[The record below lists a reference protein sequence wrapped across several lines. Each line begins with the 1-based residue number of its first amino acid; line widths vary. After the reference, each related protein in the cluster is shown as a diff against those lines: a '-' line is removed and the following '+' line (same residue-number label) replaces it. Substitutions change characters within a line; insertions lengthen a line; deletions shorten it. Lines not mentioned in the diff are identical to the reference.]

1 MSNETAAEAS
11 TMAQAKAKTS
21 AYQRWEMASFDP
33 PPPPPPPP
41 SPDEEAAFAAE
52 LQRVR
57 DDAHAQGLASGHVAG
72 QALGYQAGYDQGHKQ
87 GFEQGLADARA
98 QARQLA
104 QIAQRFSDALTTVEA
119 GVADT
124 LVELALDIAQQVVRQ
139 HVQHDPT
146 ALVAVAREVLAAEPA
161 LAGSPQLVVSP
172 ADLPVVEAYLQEELE
187 ARGWTV
193 RTDPALERGGC
204 RAQAATGEVDA
215 NVASRWERVS
225 AALGRVR
232 PW

>member
-1 MSNETAAEAS
+1 MSDEATQAAMPQQRAR
-11 TMAQAKAKTS
+11 S

-41 SPDEEAAFAAE
+41 TPDETAAFEAQ
-52 LQRVR
+52 LQRIR
-57 DDAHAQGLASGHVAG
+57 DNAHQEGLKSGHVAG

-87 GFEQGLADARA
+87 GFEQGREEARV

-104 QIAQRFSDALTTVEA
+104 QLAHRFADALQTAEA

-146 ALVAVAREVLAAEPA
+146 ALVAAAREVLAHEPQ

-172 ADLPVVEAYLQEELE
+172 ADLPVVEAYLMEELQ
-187 ARGWTV
+187 ARGWSV
-193 RTDPALERGGC
+193 RTDAALERGGC
-204 RAQAATGEVDA
+204 RAQAASGEADA
-215 NVASRWERVS
+215 AIATRWERV
-225 AALGRVR
+225 AMALGKAR

>member
-1 MSNETAAEAS
+1 MSNKRAAKHA
-11 TMAQAKAKTS
+11 TS

-41 SPDEEAAFAAE
+41 TPDERAALAAE
-52 LQRVR
+52 LQRLR
-57 DDAHAQGLASGHVAG
+57 EDAHAQGHALGHVAG
-72 QALGYQAGYDQGHKQ
+72 QALGYQAGYEQGHKQ
-87 GFEQGLADARA
+87 GFEQGLVDAHA
-98 QARQLA
+98 QAKQLA
-104 QIAQRFSDALTTVEA
+104 AIAQRFGDALTTVEA
-119 GVADT
+119 GVAET
-124 LVELALDIAQQVVRQ
+124 LVELALDIAHQVVRQ

-146 ALVAVAREVLAAEPA
+146 ALLAAAREVLASEPA

-172 ADLPVVEAYLQEELE
+172 ADLPVVEAYLMEELQ

-193 RTDPALERGGC
+193 RTDPAIERGGC

-215 NVASRWERVS
+215 TVASRWERVA
-225 AALGRVR
+225 AALGRTR

>member
-1 MSNETAAEAS
+1 MSDETS
-11 TMAQAKAKTS
+11 AQTKARTS

-41 SPDEEAAFAAE
+41 SPDEEAAFEAE
-52 LQRVR
+52 LQRLR
-57 DDAHAQGLASGHVAG
+57 DDAHAQGHALGHVAG
-72 QALGYQAGYDQGHKQ
+72 QALGYQAGYEQGQKQ

-104 QIAQRFSDALTTVEA
+104 QLAQRFGDALTTVQA

-161 LAGSPQLVVSP
+161 LVGSPQLVVSP

-187 ARGWTV
+187 TRGWSV

-204 RAQAATGEVDA
+204 HAQAATGEVDA
-215 NVASRWERVS
+215 SVHSRWERVT
-225 AALGRVR
+225 AALGKART
-232 PW
+232 W

>member
-1 MSNETAAEAS
+1 MSETTS
-11 TMAQAKAKTS
+11 SNSRRS

-41 SPDEEAAFAAE
+41 TPDEAAAFEAQ
-52 LQRVR
+52 LQHLR
-57 DDAHAQGLASGHVAG
+57 DTAHQEGLKSGHVAG
-72 QALGYQAGYDQGHKQ
+72 QALGYQAGHEQGRQQ
-87 GFEQGLADARA
+87 GFEQGQAEARA
-98 QARQLA
+98 QAAQLA
-104 QIAQRFSDALTTVEA
+104 ALASRFSDALETAQA
-119 GVADT
+119 GVAET

-146 ALVAVAREVLAAEPA
+146 ALVAVAREVLAAEPQ

-172 ADLPVVEAYLQEELE
+172 ADLPIVEAYLMEDLE

-193 RTDPALERGGC
+193 RTDPTIERGGC
-204 RAQAATGEVDA
+204 RAQAATGETDA
-215 NVASRWERVS
+215 SIRTRWERVT
-225 AALGRVR
+225 AALGKAR

>member
-1 MSNETAAEAS
+1 MSDEATQTATQQRHAR
-11 TMAQAKAKTS
+11 S

-41 SPDEEAAFAAE
+41 TPDETAAFEAE
-52 LQRVR
+52 LQCVR
-57 DDAHAQGLASGHVAG
+57 DAAHQQGLASGHVAG

-87 GFEQGLADARA
+87 GFEQGREEARA

-104 QIAQRFSDALTTVEA
+104 QLAQQFADALTTVEA
-119 GVADT
+119 GVADS

-146 ALVAVAREVLAAEPA
+146 ALLAAAREVLAHEPQ

-172 ADLPVVEAYLQEELE
+172 ADLPVVEAYLMEELQT
-187 ARGWTV
+187 RGWTV
-193 RTDPALERGGC
+193 RTDAALERGGC
-204 RAQAATGEVDA
+204 RAQAASGEADA
-215 NVASRWERVS
+215 AIGTRWERVA
-225 AALGRVR
+225 AALGKAR

>member
-1 MSNETAAEAS
+1 MSDKTS
-11 TMAQAKAKTS
+11 TRRGTS

-41 SPDEEAAFAAE
+41 SPDERAALAAE
-52 LQRVR
+52 LQRLR
-57 DDAHAQGLASGHVAG
+57 EEAHAQGHALGHVAG

-87 GFEQGLADARA
+87 GFDQGLVEAHA
-98 QARQLA
+98 QAKQLA
-104 QIAQRFSDALTTVEA
+104 QVAQRFTDALTTVQA

-146 ALVAVAREVLAAEPA
+146 ALLAVAREVLAGEPQ
-161 LAGSPQLVVSP
+161 LVGSPQLVVSP
-172 ADLPVVEAYLQEELE
+172 ADLPVVEAYLQEELTS
-187 ARGWTV
+187 RGWTV
-193 RTDPALERGGC
+193 RTDPSIERGGC

-215 NVASRWERVS
+215 TVASRWERVA
-225 AALGRVR
+225 AALGKVR